1 MDANETKLF
10 MRYIS
15 HEIRTP
21 LNTAVMG
28 LRLLNDELQSA
39 GSIECLQM
47 VKDTQESC
55 QVAIGILSE
64 MLMFDKVESGLLV
77 LEKEIISPVQFI
89 RSVLSP
95 FTVQA
100 REAGVNF
107 IFNQSLHPDHTH
119 IALNALLY
127 CVHIWRLVYIFFPS
141 RADFLV
147 EFRREL
153 LDALHV
159 FDGRMYSNDYRHNEQ
174 IDKNGCKRNEAFHAI
189 YLDEI
194 RTPLNTVFLG
204 LRLLHDELQSN
215 GNVECLQMVKDT
227 QESCQVAIG
236 ILSEM
241 LMFDK
246 VESGLLVLE
255 KETIPPVQFIKSI
268 LSPFT
273 IQAREAGVNFIFNQS
288 LHPDYTHI
296 ALNAD
301 PNKLAQV
308 IRNLVSNAMKFT
320 KRDGTITVSVS
331 AELRTSTETIH
342 GNRSSQMSFL
352 CAMPSESESFPLEL
366 VLSVTD
372 SGAGISK
379 ENQARLFK
387 GVVQFNPG
395 KLQGGQGTGL
405 GLFITKSIVD
415 VHGGTISV
423 HSEGE
428 GLGSTFTV
436 RLPLERGDHSAG
448 FEDIENRGEE
458 DLTLDT
464 AQNNDSIEGSQLIC
478 DCSPE
483 REFLPSPFNL
493 SSIPLHGIYHST
505 MSSSRGELLYPPDA
519 SEHSQPDT
527 LLDSLH
533 ENLFGTSSPSHQ
545 QGDHKIL
552 VVDDS
557 ALNRKMICKLLAKKN
572 AQCDQAE
579 DGLVAVNMIHDLL
592 HANLNALSS
601 GNSFCQDSERKNAL
615 ETLEVFKQPDTN
627 HNYDLIL
634 MDYQMPQMDGPAAIA
649 EIRRMG
655 YRGPIF
661 GLTGNGMQSDQQK
674 MISAGANKVL
684 LKPIDLDLLWEEFLA
699 MKNVLC

>member
-95 FTVQA
+95 FTV
-100 REAGVNF
+100 
-107 IFNQSLHPDHTH
+107 
-119 IALNALLY
+119 
-127 CVHIWRLVYIFFPS
+127 
-141 RADFLV
+141 
-147 EFRREL
+147 
-153 LDALHV
+153 
-159 FDGRMYSNDYRHNEQ
+159 
-174 IDKNGCKRNEAFHAI
+174 
-189 YLDEI
+189 
-194 RTPLNTVFLG
+194 
-204 LRLLHDELQSN
+204 
-215 GNVECLQMVKDT
+215 
-227 QESCQVAIG
+227 
-236 ILSEM
+236 
-241 LMFDK
+241 
-246 VESGLLVLE
+246 
-255 KETIPPVQFIKSI
+255 
-268 LSPFT
+268 
-273 IQAREAGVNFIFNQS
+273 QAREAGVNFIFNQS

-483 REFLPSPFNL
+483 RECLPL
-493 SSIPLHGIYHST
+493 SHNSSSTLRTPLHGSYHST
-505 MSSSRGELLYPPDA
+505 VSSSQGGECLQPPNIN
-519 SEHSQPDT
+519 EYSQPDK
-527 LLDSLH
+527 LLLNPFDGDLSR
-533 ENLFGTSSPSHQ
+533 TSSPSHQ

-552 VVDDS
+552 V
-557 ALNRKMICKLLAKKN
+557 
-572 AQCDQAE
+572 
-579 DGLVAVNMIHDLL
+579 
-592 HANLNALSS
+592 
-601 GNSFCQDSERKNAL
+601 
-615 ETLEVFKQPDTN
+615 
-627 HNYDLIL
+627 
-634 MDYQMPQMDGPAAIA
+634 
-649 EIRRMG
+649 
-655 YRGPIF
+655 
-661 GLTGNGMQSDQQK
+661 
-674 MISAGANKVL
+674 
-684 LKPIDLDLLWEEFLA
+684 
-699 MKNVLC
+699 